1 MYEANGIYRFEI
13 IVKMNPF
20 PSQTPLDP
28 KRRAN
33 YFKRLP
39 QSMDKLA
46 TQTHK
51 LISAPTDKPPT
62 SRKACKM
69 QWFRIYTYVRTYVR
83 IYVRTYVRTYVYMMR
98 IIDDHEPASFEWPF
112 RTQATNAPRGNR
124 RERHF
129 SSMLWR
135 HHESRTA
142 QFNDARTPIQA
153 QGRLGVLL
161 KKHGPSRINK
171 AARLWVTHTRLKF
184 SSRSPLP
191 NENVGFVFLVLGCFL
206 K

>member
-1 MYEANGIYRFEI
+1 MSCGIPFEI
-13 IVKMNPF
+13 PF
-20 PSQTPLDP
+20 EVALLRTLYWSAVLCP
-28 KRRAN
+28 
-33 YFKRLP
+33 LP
-39 QSMDKLA
+39 QALSGA
-46 TQTHK
+46 
-51 LISAPTDKPPT
+51 
-62 SRKACKM
+62 
-69 QWFRIYTYVRTYVR
+69 IYTNVNPCMTC
-83 IYVRTYVRTYVYMMR
+83 TTQGGAEKKMML
-98 IIDDHEPASFEWPF
+98 IIDEHESAFFERPF
-112 RTQATNAPRGNR
+112 RTQATNAPRGNG

-142 QFNDARTPIQA
+142 KFNDARTPMKA
-153 QGRLGVLL
+153 QERLGVLL